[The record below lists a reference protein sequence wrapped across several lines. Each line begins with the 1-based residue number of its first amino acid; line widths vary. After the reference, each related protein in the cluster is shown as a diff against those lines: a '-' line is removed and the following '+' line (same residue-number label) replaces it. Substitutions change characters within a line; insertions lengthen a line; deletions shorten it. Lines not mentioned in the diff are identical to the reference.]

1 MQSSF
6 LEFEERRIVEGT
18 RMQSSCLELET
29 RKRVELQGYRTAA

>member
-18 RMQSSCLELET
+18 RMQSSCLDLE
-29 RKRVELQGYRTAA
+29 REEG